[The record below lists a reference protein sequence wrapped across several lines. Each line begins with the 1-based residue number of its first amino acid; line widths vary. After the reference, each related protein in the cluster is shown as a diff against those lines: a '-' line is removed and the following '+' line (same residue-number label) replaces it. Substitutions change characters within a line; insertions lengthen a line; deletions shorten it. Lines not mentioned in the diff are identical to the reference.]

1 MRRRDPVRGGER
13 RNDEDYEGRRDGQG
27 PIKIN
32 VNTDRR
38 AEPPRGK
45 KVLKA
50 PRQDKPQ
57 SEREGRADG
66 AGEEHEDRERE
77 SGENARP
84 RPSEFPL
91 DSRDSSSE
99 ATFTPVP
106 SSSLVADSVEGNSA
120 PIPSSSSGLPSGS
133 GPLEGSE
140 TRSSASAV
148 VCRYYSKGM
157 CMFGSKCDYIH
168 SGVGG
173 SKPLS
178 RTPTQDE
185 GAARDDGQDAG
196 SVRGDRVDKRDRA
209 PGTVPGGRGK
219 GRESN
224 SGRGRGGRGV
234 KKMTS
239 VLPMTSSSD
248 GSDPPPAAAAPA
260 AASSAA
266 PAAHAPIS
274 SAVEHDN

>member
-27 PIKIN
+27 PLKMNI
-32 VNTDRR
+32 NTDRR

-45 KVLKA
+45 KVMKA
-50 PRQDKPQ
+50 TRQDKPQ

-66 AGEEHEDRERE
+66 AGGAGEEHEDRERE
-77 SGENARP
+77 GGENTRS

-91 DSRDSSSE
+91 DSRESSSE
-99 ATFTPVP
+99 ATFTPLP
-106 SSSLVADSVEGNSA
+106 SSSLVADSVEGNPP
-120 PIPSSSSGLPSGS
+120 PIPSSSSALPSGS
-133 GPLEGSE
+133 APLDGSE

-178 RTPTQDE
+178 RTPTQED

-209 PGTVPGGRGK
+209 PGAAAGRGK
-219 GRESN
+219 GRESS

-234 KKMTS
+234 KKMIS
-239 VLPMTSSSD
+239 ALPIASSTD
-248 GSDPPPAAAAPA
+248 GSDPPAAT
-260 AASSAA
+260 ASSAA
-266 PAAHAPIS
+266 PVTHTPIS
-274 SAVEHDN
+274 SGVEHEI